1 MADLG
6 HSNPRIKRYAAVL
19 LPERTR
25 PVDRWTT
32 LSKNPPVIGD
42 QTAWCFQEFEHAITA
57 CPKSI
62 VYSHRDSNAGRD

>member
-1 MADLG
+1 MSDLG

-25 PVDRWTT
+25 PADRWIT
-32 LSKNPPVIGD
+32 LSKNPP
-42 QTAWCFQEFEHAITA
+42 AITA
-57 CPKSI
+57 CPKTA